1 MTAGAKKAKAKRS
14 TPSWSDVKAALADH
28 DRAGLLSL
36 VGDLYNLSKEN
47 RTFLHVRFAIGDDPA
62 NKYKEIISDA
72 IAPDIFS
79 KKGIRIASA
88 KSAIADYVK
97 AVGASD
103 GEIDL
108 MIYFVERGTEFTLD
122 LGDIDGPFYD
132 ALLSMYG
139 RAIKK
144 VIALP
149 EGKQAPFRDRLH
161 KIMTSARHT
170 GWGYGDGLE
179 EMYIDAWPADD

>member
-1 MTAGAKKAKAKRS
+1 MAKGRAGK
-14 TPSWSDVKAALADH
+14 PSWSNVKAVLANH
-28 DRAGLLSL
+28 DRAGLLML
-36 VGDLYNLSKEN
+36 VGDLYNLSNEN
-47 RTFLHVRFAIGDDPA
+47 KTFLHTRFAIGDDPA
-62 NKYKEIISDA
+62 KKYKDIISES
-72 IAPDIFS
+72 IAPDIYS
-79 KKGIRIASA
+79 NKRIRIAQA
-88 KSAIADYVK
+88 KSAISDYVK
-97 AVGASD
+97 ASGSSD

-122 LGDIDGPFYD
+122 AGDIDGPFYD

-149 EGKQAPFRDRLH
+149 EKSQAPFRERLQ

-170 GWGYGDGLE
+170 GWGYGDGLNA
-179 EMYIDAWPADD
+179 MYFDAFPDDE